1 MKEEL
6 VSFETAK
13 LLKEKGFDKV
23 WCNYMYCIGYNTISE
38 DNELLECDWRNNVKG
53 QFHLALAPAQSLAQ
67 KWLREKHNIDISI
80 IPNYAHYKNGGLT
93 GQKTYRLGIYYAEN
107 GLIDCFF
114 IRPPDDKDLFIEYNI
129 YEEAL
134 EEGLKQGLMLIK

>member
-13 LLKEKGFDKV
+13 LLKEKGFDEV
-23 WCNYMYCIGYNTISE
+23 WCNHIYCIGYNTIPE

-53 QFHLALAPAQSLAQ
+53 QFHLALAPTQSLAQ
-67 KWLREKHNIDISI
+67 KWLREKHNIHVEIYRNASGWGWILTTTNTGSTLLEINNDI
-80 IPNYAHYKNGGLT
+80 
-93 GQKTYRLGIYYAEN
+93 
-107 GLIDCFF
+107 FF
-114 IRPPDDKDLFIEYNI
+114 DT

-134 EEGLKQGLMLIK
+134 EEGLKEGLNLIE

>member
-13 LLKEKGFDKV
+13 LLKEKGFDEV
-23 WCNYMYCIGYNTISE
+23 WCNHIYCIGYNTIPE

-53 QFHLALAPAQSLAQ
+53 QFHLALAPTQSLAQ
-67 KWLREKHNIDISI
+67 KWLREKHSIHVELYRNASGWGWILTTTNTGSTLLEINNDI
-80 IPNYAHYKNGGLT
+80 
-93 GQKTYRLGIYYAEN
+93 
-107 GLIDCFF
+107 FF
-114 IRPPDDKDLFIEYNI
+114 DT

-134 EEGLKQGLMLIK
+134 EEGLKESLNLIE